1 MGLNNVLGITMDCIL
16 FWILVYFDDDL
27 DDYTFDDDIIVI
39 NIKLDSMWFSC

>member
-1 MGLNNVLGITMDCIL
+1 MDCIL